1 MYSEA
6 QKIHVNK
13 SDKKRQFASARV
25 RIDQN
30 ALRKNVRTNDSLA
43 SINYNLQSGIYQQE
57 TK

>member
-30 ALRKNVRTNDSLA
+30 ALRKKVRTNDSLA
-43 SINYNLQSGIYQQE
+43 SINYNLQNGIYQ
-57 TK
+57 